1 MKSNARFMNYA
12 LFPRFQLGKFT
23 SVTLCVN
30 PEKLYQKNVLNW
42 AYISLPDLSYSV
54 FTLRLY

>member
-1 MKSNARFMNYA
+1 MKSNVRFMNDTP
-12 LFPRFQLGKFT
+12 FPRFQLGKFT

-30 PEKLYQKNVLNW
+30 PEMLHQKIVLNW